1 MKAIN
6 VKDETDSIRVSLW
19 RDLAES
25 SFVGKYVEMTNL
37 IVTAFNDE
45 VSVSSTSRTDLKVNK
60 SIYNHIENFKKISSR
75 YMYLQPEGN
84 MSIYNHIEN
93 FLSTE
98 KN

>member
-6 VKDETDSIRVSLW
+6 VKDETDSIKVSLW

-37 IVTAFNDE
+37 IVAAFNDE
-45 VSVSSTSRTDLKVNK
+45 VSVSSTSKTDLRVNK
-60 SIYNHIENFKKISSR
+60 SIYNHIENFYELKKHVFKKKKNKFEV
-75 YMYLQPEGN
+75 EGN
-84 MSIYNHIEN
+84 MSTLKI
-93 FLSTE
+93 F